1 MYTKIHDRLL
11 RPLIAANTPPAPPE
25 LRQALTTIDRHV
37 GERIR
42 QARLKPAPKLG
53 QAA

>member
-11 RPLIAANTPPAPPE
+11 RPLIAANAPPAPPE
-25 LRQALTTIDRHV
+25 LRQALTIIDRH
-37 GERIR
+37 IR
-42 QARLKPAPKLG
+42 DRTRHARLKPPPKLG